1 MQLLCC
7 ITFYLWP
14 SETEKQVRQSSML
27 IDRVNEWRAKGIML
41 HAIYGYEHGWQRSFF
56 LHLYLFSPD
65 EKVQTDD

>member
-1 MQLLCC
+1 
-7 ITFYLWP
+7 
-14 SETEKQVRQSSML
+14 ML